1 MLNAR
6 CGVSRYNA
14 MQRNDKWGQCEA
26 EHSTCGWRSGPI
38 NWGARAG
45 VGACMIIL
53 RNMRL
58 NLIHIKETKSLL
70 VLTFLT
76 CTYFSYT
83 EPIFVLML
91 CGRRRNDRHVDQMRA
106 NHIWS
111 DNVGRWQSD
120 GQC

>member
-1 MLNAR
+1 
-6 CGVSRYNA
+6 
-14 MQRNDKWGQCEA
+14 
-26 EHSTCGWRSGPI
+26 
-38 NWGARAG
+38 
-45 VGACMIIL
+45 MIIL
-53 RNMRL
+53 RNMWL
-58 NLIHIKETKSLL
+58 NLIHKETKSLL

-91 CGRRRNDRHVDQMRA
+91 CGRRQNDRHVDQMGA
-106 NHIWS
+106 NHIGS